1 MKKNLQLSSF
11 IKKIS
16 SFQHTEFDKEEIK
29 NKENIIK
36 KINNGEDIFERNY
49 IFKKIE
55 IDNKFPKYLIN
66 NKDKYSNWI
75 KN

>member
-1 MKKNLQLSSF
+1 MYNVEGI

-29 NKENIIK
+29 NKKNIIK
-36 KINNGEDIFERNY
+36 KINKGEDIFERNY